1 MVLHLAVTSPSVVDM
16 PLLVEVTHL
25 VDLQHGVVPYNL
37 GLALALEGS
46 SSTYASA
53 EKWALESPNAIHT
66 SSLTA

>member
-37 GLALALEGS
+37 GLALAD
-46 SSTYASA
+46 AS
-53 EKWALESPNAIHT
+53 KVGVYSRHCGFGGCH
-66 SSLTA
+66 

>member
-25 VDLQHGVVPYNL
+25 VDLGVVPYNL

-53 EKWALESPNAIHT
+53 EKWASGPVTRLFVGR
-66 SSLTA
+66 